1 MEESNISNDETN
13 IHNVKTDQII
23 FLYHNP
29 IQGLPANILYQDI
42 NQLED
47 IDLAEYKHIILQ
59 DLLDFYPDTDIIS
72 VLSTLFNKMLT
83 GSKLEIQ
90 GVDLKQLC
98 VAIANDD
105 VDENLG
111 KSIIYSRKT
120 INNIYDIQNY
130 LLECGFTID
139 TRKYINIFEY
149 NITAIK

>member
-1 MEESNISNDETN
+1 MEEFNLSNNQTN
-13 IHNVKTDQII
+13 IYSVIQDQIL
-23 FLYHNP
+23 FLYHNQ
-29 IQGLPANILYQDI
+29 IQGLPANILYHDI
-42 NQLED
+42 NELEN
-47 IDLAEYKHIILQ
+47 IDWTKYKHILLQ
-59 DLLDFYPDTDIIS
+59 DLLDFYADANIIS

-83 GSKLEIQ
+83 GSKIEIQ

-98 VAIANDD
+98 IAIANDD

-130 LLECGFTID
+130 LVECGFTID